1 MGLETFKK
9 IAGQILR
16 DLRGSQKA
24 PGCDRIYTAGE
35 KEYDTWCERKTTG
48 VKINPAVQK
57 EMIAVRDEL
66 GLTQYKFPFED

>member
-1 MGLETFKK
+1 V
-9 IAGQILR
+9 
-16 DLRGSQKA
+16 
-24 PGCDRIYTAGE
+24 
-35 KEYDTWCERKTTG
+35 TG